1 MGELYSDPG
10 ILDDM
15 VKALGRHGP
24 MTPKALAKEVGRS
37 EQEVLEQL
45 TESYYFQP
53 SPTKGNRGKYEL
65 NGRGRDRFDKI
76 G

>member
-1 MGELYSDPG
+1 MEELYSDLD

-24 MTPKALAKEVGRS
+24 MTPKALAKEVGRNQ
-37 EQEVLEQL
+37 QEVLEQL

-53 SPTKGNRGKYEL
+53 APTKGNLGKYEL
-65 NGRGRDRFDKI
+65 SGKGRDRFDKI
-76 G
+76 S